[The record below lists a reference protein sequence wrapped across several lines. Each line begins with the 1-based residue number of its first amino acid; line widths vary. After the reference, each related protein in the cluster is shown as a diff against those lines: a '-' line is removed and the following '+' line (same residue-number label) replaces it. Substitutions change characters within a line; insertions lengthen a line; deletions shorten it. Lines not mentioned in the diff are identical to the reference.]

1 MLRQLPLFSGTV
13 HVENIKKGVIPM
25 AMGPRFKKC
34 GLCFIFL
41 TFVFW
46 FVFTSPCVAEEP
58 VEVISEAIK
67 PQELNIPVGKS
78 AVIKSNDVVTR
89 VSVSDPKVA
98 DAIVLSPQQIYLTGK
113 VVGITN
119 LTLWKEGKRGE
130 DDIISAIFDLKI
142 SPDNSLLKEKL
153 HEQDKLHEQKEKH
166 KKLESLHEQ
175 EAKLEEQ
182 TKRLIDLKK
191 KIHEILPEENE
202 LQITATHDNITL
214 YGAVKSA
221 ANLSLVLTLAESY
234 APKKVI
240 NLLEVSGMHQV
251 MLEVRVSEMSR
262 SLMRRLG
269 FNFSFASGVDF
280 GLSLLGGLTSL
291 ASIGTDP
298 SVGSSINAL
307 FRFHHGDASWTGF
320 IDALKD
326 NGLITLLAEPT
337 LIALSGQPA
346 SFLAGGEYPIPVA
359 QKDSVSIEY
368 KQYGVGVGFTP
379 TVLSSGKISMK
390 VAPEVSELDY
400 SNAVLLSGYLVPAL
414 TTRRASTVVEMAD
427 GQSFAIAGLIKNS
440 IRENVSKFP
449 LLGDIPILGALFR
462 STSFQK
468 NESEL
473 VIIVTPHLVKPLD
486 LAKQTLPTDQ
496 YIEPDDF
503 EFYLLGTME
512 GKTSSPLWR
521 RRGGL
526 EGEFGHIIP

>member
-1 MLRQLPLFSGTV
+1 
-13 HVENIKKGVIPM
+13 M
-25 AMGPRFKKC
+25 AMGPRFRKC
-34 GLCFIFL
+34 SLPFIFL

-78 AVIKSNDVVTR
+78 AVIKSKDVVTR

-98 DAIVLSPQQIYLTGK
+98 DAVVLSPQQIYLTGK
-113 VVGITN
+113 AAGITN
-119 LTLWKEGKRGE
+119 LTLWKEGKPGE

-166 KKLESLHEQ
+166 KELENLHGQ
-175 EAKLEEQ
+175 EAKLAEQ
-182 TKRLIDLKK
+182 TKKLHDLREKL
-191 KIHEILPEENE
+191 HEILPEEKD
-202 LQITATHDNITL
+202 LRITVTHDGIML
-214 YGAVKSA
+214 YGSVKNA
-221 ANLSLVLTLAESY
+221 ANLSLAMALAENYYDS
-234 APKKVI
+234 KKVV
-240 NLLEVSGMHQV
+240 NLLEVSGVQQV

-291 ASIGTDP
+291 AGIGTDP
-298 SVGSSINAL
+298 NVGSSINAL

-368 KQYGVGVGFTP
+368 KQYGVGLGFTP

-427 GQSFAIAGLIKNS
+427 GQSFAIAGLIKNTT
-440 IRENVSKFP
+440 RENVSKFP

-486 LAKQTLPTDQ
+486 MAKQTLPTDQ

-512 GKTSSPLWR
+512 GKASSSPLWR
-521 RRGGL
+521 RQGGL